1 MITFIP
7 YFCVAID
14 LAIIAFAVGGYIAQK
29 RYERQQAGL
38 PHIP

>member
-1 MITFIP
+1 MINLLP
-7 YFCVAID
+7 YFCGAID
-14 LAIIAFAVGGYIAQK
+14 LAIIAFALGGYIAQK